1 MRMQLKLLGWVALAW
16 LALGSSA
23 AFAGAAGGMPW
34 ETPLETVME
43 SLTGPTA
50 GIIALIGVFAAG
62 AALIFGGE
70 MAEFTRKIVM
80 IILLVS
86 LMMGGATLMGTLG
99 FTTGAV
105 VAGLPVVG
113 LV

>member
-1 MRMQLKLLGWVALAW
+1 MRSKLLLMPLFWLLA
-16 LALGSSA
+16 AFSDV

-50 GIIALIGVFAAG
+50 GFIALIGVFAAG

-86 LMMGGATLMGTLG
+86 LMMGGAALMGTLG
-99 FTTGAV
+99 FATGAV